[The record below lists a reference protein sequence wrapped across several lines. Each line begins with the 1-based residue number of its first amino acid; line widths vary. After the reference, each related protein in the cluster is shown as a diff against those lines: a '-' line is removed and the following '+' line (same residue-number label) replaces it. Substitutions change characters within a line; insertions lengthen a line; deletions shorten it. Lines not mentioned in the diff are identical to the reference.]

1 MKAINSI
8 RTIDSHGRI
17 VLPKELR
24 DVMGWTQDSPIGVT
38 KVGNTIVL
46 EKHSNA
52 AYEKERVAEGLSLIV
67 ETLPEVQRIVVE
79 RAIDFL
85 NNN

>member
-1 MKAINSI
+1 MKAVNSI
-8 RTIDSHGRI
+8 RKIDSHGRV

-24 DVMGWTQDSPIGVT
+24 DAMGWHEDSPVGIT
-38 KVGNTIVL
+38 KVGNTLVL

-52 AYEKERVAEGLSLIV
+52 AYEKERIAEGLNLIV
-67 ETLPEVQRIVVE
+67 DTLPEVQRIVVE